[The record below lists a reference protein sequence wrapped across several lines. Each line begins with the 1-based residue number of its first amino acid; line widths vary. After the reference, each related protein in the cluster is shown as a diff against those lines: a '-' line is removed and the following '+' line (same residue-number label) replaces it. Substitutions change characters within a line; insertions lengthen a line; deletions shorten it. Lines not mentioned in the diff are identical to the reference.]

1 MTRIYGDLPEDLGS
15 IDVPTDEML
24 NWLYCPISTP
34 NTGVVIPENL
44 SQFEPIIDAVRA
56 REPFRFHE
64 EYVYITA
71 KTLYVEGNFVGNRP
85 GWHADGFGSNDLN
98 FIWYDSEPTWFYE
111 DSFTLPDDCAN
122 SMAIMTHRFHAT
134 GKPPVTYPCRHL
146 LRLTP
151 SVIHQPPPTV
161 SPGMRT
167 FIKVSISPD
176 RYNLI
181 GNSINHNLGERWP
194 LIPRRVERNHPFTK

>member
-1 MTRIYGDLPEDLGS
+1 MTRIYGALPENLGF
-15 IDVPTDEML
+15 IDIPTDEML

-44 SQFEPIIDAVRA
+44 CQFEPLVDAVRA
-56 REPFRFHE
+56 REPLRFHQ

-85 GWHADGFGSNDLN
+85 GWHADGFGSDDLN

-111 DSFTLPDDCAN
+111 DAFELPDNCVD
-122 SMAIMTHRFHAT
+122 SMAIMSAHAR
-134 GKPPVTYPCRHL
+134 GQEIVTYPVKNL

-151 SVIHQPPPTV
+151 SVIHQPPPSV
-161 SPGMRT
+161 NPGMRT
-167 FIKVSISPD
+167 FVKISISPD
-176 RYNLI
+176 RYNLL

-194 LIPRRVERNHPFTK
+194 LIPRQVERNHPATK

>member
-1 MTRIYGDLPEDLGS
+1 MARIYGDLPENLGF
-15 IDVPTDEML
+15 IDIPTDEML

-44 SQFEPIIDAVRA
+44 SQFQPIIDAVRA
-56 REPFRFHE
+56 REPHRFHE

-71 KTLYVEGNFVGNRP
+71 KTLYVEGTFVGNRP
-85 GWHADGFGSNDLN
+85 GWHADGFGTDDLN
-98 FIWYDSEPTWFYE
+98 FIWYDSEPTWFYGPTC
-111 DSFTLPDDCAN
+111 FTLPNDCTN
-122 SMAIMTHRFHAT
+122 SMELMAKHAL
-134 GKPPVTYPCRHL
+134 GREIVTYPVKNL

-151 SVIHQPPPTV
+151 SVIHQPPPSV
-161 SPGMRT
+161 RPGMRT
-167 FIKVSISPD
+167 FVKVSISPD

-194 LIPRRVERNHPFTK
+194 LIPRTVERNHPAAK